1 MDILLIEHSLNVG
14 SIQLIPGAS
23 IRPPKLRCHSAAKD
37 IQLSVDYVPLT
48 PASHKL
54 HVFQSLLSLLY
65 PADGDNA
72 HCILLKLSVARH
84 RPSTALRRDSDLD
97 CIPNPTDFS
106 SIDFTSILPS
116 CLIIPR
122 RVSFCFYT
130 LLLYTHHPDF
140 LTAVTS
146 PTDTTKT
153 NPTTSILSTETST
166 TPTTQSVETTST
178 ATAPTSSPPSTQ
190 LITSIIT
197 ASSGGSSQSLQTV
210 VITQGTSLSQAVG
223 PSNTGTSTST
233 SSPNS
238 AINVGQNK
246 GSKNGGLSAGGKT
259 AIAVVIPVVVV
270 ALLVIASLFLW
281 RKRNQRKSE
290 KEERKKEMEEYGY
303 NPNHDPTLPA
313 VAATDEIAEDQ
324 TGYRGWGTT
333 SNSNRKASTTIS
345 GGMTHLSDGVGYQ
358 SPGSPTQ
365 GASVS
370 DQNSGE
376 PLMNQPHEIMDSEI
390 VGNLVT
396 TPAAVASNNAGVRR
410 GPSNAS
416 SAYSAGDHSAN
427 SGEAR
432 VVGPNGQQD
441 YYTDNAYYQPGPYEN
456 PYGNGQQPVIRDNPA
471 RRNTRI
477 ERPDVFPHQGTSGI
491 AQNF

>member
-1 MDILLIEHSLNVG
+1 M
-14 SIQLIPGAS
+14 
-23 IRPPKLRCHSAAKD
+23 
-37 IQLSVDYVPLT
+37 
-48 PASHKL
+48 
-54 HVFQSLLSLLY
+54 LLSIPLPFL
-65 PADGDNA
+65 
-72 HCILLKLSVARH
+72 HCCAFHTHRRH
-84 RPSTALRRDSDLD
+84 PS
-97 CIPNPTDFS
+97 
-106 SIDFTSILPS
+106 
-116 CLIIPR
+116 
-122 RVSFCFYT
+122 
-130 LLLYTHHPDF
+130 DF
-140 LTAVTS
+140 LTTVTS
-146 PTDTTKT
+146 PTDTTTKT
-153 NPTTSILSTETST
+153 NPTTSLHSTQQST
-166 TPTTQSVETTST
+166 APTTQNVATTST
-178 ATAPTSSPPSTQ
+178 ATAPTTAPSSTQ

-197 ASSGGSSQSLQTV
+197 ASNDGSSQSLQTI
-210 VITQGTSLSQAVG
+210 VITQGNSITQVASSYNTG
-223 PSNTGTSTST
+223 PSSST

-238 AINVGQNK
+238 PVNVGQNK
-246 GSKNGGLSAGGKT
+246 GSNNGGLSAGGKT

-281 RKRNQRKSE
+281 RKRNQRKNE
-290 KEERKKEMEEYGY
+290 KEKRQKEMEEYGF

-313 VAATDEIAEDQ
+313 VAATDEIVEDQ
-324 TGYRGWGTT
+324 AGYRGWGTT
-333 SNSNRKASTTIS
+333 SNSNRKTSTTVS
-345 GGMTHLSDGVGYQ
+345 GGVTHLSDGGGYQ

-376 PLMNQPHEIMDSEI
+376 PLMNQRHELMDTEI
-390 VGNLVT
+390 VGNLAT
-396 TPAAVASNNAGVRR
+396 IPAGAAVASSGAGIRR

-432 VVGPNGQQD
+432 VAGPNGQQD

-456 PYGNGQQPVIRDNPA
+456 PYGNAQQPIIRDNPA